1 MLIFTYNLK
10 QTIMKGN
17 KPTMTKTQLTQRVNE
32 EAKAMRDQIKKQGGN
47 LTFAEC
53 KKEARK
59 VFTEEYN
66 II

>member
-1 MLIFTYNLK
+1 MPIFTYNLK
-10 QTIMKGN
+10 QTIMKSN
-17 KPTMTKTQLTQRVNE
+17 KPTMTKAQLTQRVNE
-32 EAKAMRDQIKKQGGN
+32 EAKVMREDIKKQGGN

-59 VFTEEYN
+59 VFMEEYN

>member
-1 MLIFTYNLK
+1 MER
-10 QTIMKGN
+10 Q
-17 KPTMTKTQLTQRVNE
+17 KPTMTKQQLTQRVNE
-32 EAKAMRDQIKKQGGN
+32 EAKVMRDQIKKEGGN

-66 II
+66 IV